1 MAPALRKPQ
10 SKAVRRSEQQSSAL
24 AAGAAAAAAA
34 EVEAA
39 LTVPP
44 DENAAAFFDVDNTM
58 MMGASIFHFARGLAS
73 RGFFHSR
80 DLARF
85 AWQQVAFRV
94 RGQERASDM
103 ADAREA
109 ALAFVAGREVSEIVR
124 LGEEIYDELMADRI
138 WGPTR
143 ALAQQH
149 LDAGQ
154 RVWLVTATPVE
165 LASIIA
171 RRLGLTGALG
181 TVAEVV
187 EGRYTGR
194 LIGVPLHGAAKA
206 EAVRALAERE
216 GLDLARCTA
225 YSDSANDIP
234 MLSTCGHGVAI
245 NPDPDLK
252 KAARENGWEV
262 RDFRTARK
270 AARVGVPTAAGIGA
284 VAGGVVAGVALR
296 KRYVSHASPLPLRRT
311 VSGWRPALHRTPVR
325 TVTLP
330 GRLQLPGWSESLSV
344 TVRWPVNGK
353 APSGRIAEIALADAG
368 RKVGSAA
375 TSAATSAASS
385 LRRLRP

>member
-1 MAPALRKPQ
+1 MAPLLRRGETREP
-10 SKAVRRSEQQSSAL
+10 AMI
-24 AAGAAAAAAA
+24 AGAAAAAAA

-44 DENAAAFFDVDNTM
+44 DPTAAAFFDVDNTM
-58 MMGASIFHFARGLAS
+58 MQGASIFHFARGLAS

-85 AWQQVAFRV
+85 AWQQIAFRV
-94 RGQERASDM
+94 GGQESAEGM

-109 ALAFVAGREVSEIVR
+109 ALAFVAGREVEEIVR

-143 ALAQQH
+143 ALAQMH

-181 TVAEVV
+181 TVAET
-187 EGRYTGR
+187 ENGCYTGR
-194 LIGVPLHGAAKA
+194 LIGVPLHGPAKA

-216 GLDLARCTA
+216 GLDLSRCTA
-225 YSDSANDIP
+225 YSDSINDVP
-234 MLSTCGHGVAI
+234 MLSATGHAVAI

-252 KAARENGWEV
+252 KAAREHGWEI

-270 AARVGVPTAAGIGA
+270 AARIGLPTAAGVGA

-296 KRYVSHASPLPLRRT
+296 KRYSGQSYPQQLRNTFAELSKPILKPVREVSLPGKLQMPGRDPLSVIIRWPQGAAGAADVVLSESASGVRWLSSAVSNAAEQAARAVRPDRHRGLLRR
-311 VSGWRPALHRTPVR
+311 
-325 TVTLP
+325 
-330 GRLQLPGWSESLSV
+330 
-344 TVRWPVNGK
+344 
-353 APSGRIAEIALADAG
+353 I
-368 RKVGSAA
+368 
-375 TSAATSAASS
+375 TS
-385 LRRLRP
+385 